1 MSLQEKNN
9 ALRLSALVFAL
20 IALVHLLRLLL
31 GWDMILGAFEAP
43 QWVSLIA
50 LIIAGG
56 LAWWMWT
63 ASHGK
68 NQTKD

>member
-43 QWVSLIA
+43 QWVSIIA
-50 LIIAGG
+50 IIVAGG
-56 LAWWMWT
+56 LAWWTWT

-68 NQTKD
+68 N